1 MAIPTIK
8 STGSDLEKDFKLV
21 ISCIE
26 AARGLSVNWKSRM
39 EAGPVPIQEIITDL
53 YIPFVQESPFGI
65 WRTLAKFTNKHLR
78 SFYADQVS
86 KRIEITDVL
95 IAADGLT
102 VEGHA
107 FKVDDKV
114 QITGPGTPPGGLS
127 KDTDYYIHS
136 IVSENVGLTDTI
148 GGSKIDLSAG
158 ASGLIYLEI
167 ELYDDLVALRTAIEA
182 VIDEIILKVPV
193 TDTTLEIRGL
203 KFDKALANST
213 TGVSNA
219 EASVA
224 ATATL
229 ASLLGDV
236 IDLIEAPI

>member
-8 STGSDLEKDFKLV
+8 STGTDLEKDFKLV

-114 QITGPGTPPGGLS
+114 QFQTGPGSPPGGIRQRYN
-127 KDTDYYIHS
+127 YYIHS
-136 IVSENVGLTDTI
+136 NVSVRLCTVICYHWRN
-148 GGSKIDLSAG
+148 SKIDLSAG
-158 ASGLIYLEI
+158 AWEGPFIWKLNLVMSR
-167 ELYDDLVALRTAIEA
+167 VALRRCNRSCNRS
-182 VIDEIILKVPV
+182 DYP
-193 TDTTLEIRGL
+193 
-203 KFDKALANST
+203 
-213 TGVSNA
+213 
-219 EASVA
+219 
-224 ATATL
+224 
-229 ASLLGDV
+229 
-236 IDLIEAPI
+236 